1 MKLYIGTIFF
11 YKNCNVLTKTKRT
24 KNKQTISN
32 QTYEKHIYM
41 YRVHVCV
48 QRLLNV
54 YTSSEEFLEK
64 LLRLDRTDSDR
75 NRSSSSFVSAVPTQK
90 TRRVLS
96 RPVIFRLSEFRNELE
111 GSDFEVGEDTISA
124 SKSCCREMNQSF
136 VPSYSYF
143 PIFCLR

>member
-1 MKLYIGTIFF
+1 MFLLKLNEQKI
-11 YKNCNVLTKTKRT
+11 
-24 KNKQTISN
+24 NKQSAI
-32 QTYEKHIYM
+32 KHMRNIYIYI

-124 SKSCCREMNQSF
+124 SKSFCREMNQSF

-143 PIFCLR
+143 SVFTLFPIFCLR

>member
-1 MKLYIGTIFF
+1 MKAKYIINVNSIYLWIHYRSARKCSQKQFTEWSSTLELYFSI
-11 YKNCNVLTKTKRT
+11 KTA
-24 KNKQTISN
+24 
-32 QTYEKHIYM
+32 M
-41 YRVHVCV
+41 F
-48 QRLLNV
+48 LLNV

-124 SKSCCREMNQSF
+124 SKSFCREMNQSF